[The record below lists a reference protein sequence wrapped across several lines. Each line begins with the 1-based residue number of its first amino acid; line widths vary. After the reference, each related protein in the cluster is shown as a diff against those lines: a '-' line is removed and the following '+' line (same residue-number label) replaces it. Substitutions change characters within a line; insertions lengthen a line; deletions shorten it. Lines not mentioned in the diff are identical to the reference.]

1 MTKEVRPWTHPDN
14 YIGEVWPDYYSSGFG
29 RSRDS
34 DALERS
40 NFRVALAA
48 LGGESETVIIVR
60 ERHWAVGWVEWIAIH
75 SSDEKALAVARQLC
89 DRAND
94 YPPLDEEDW
103 SREEEEEAHLVWKEC
118 YTPQERIAY
127 IRDKRSQFDFS
138 DYREMLAC
146 VRGECFIGYASE
158 LLG

>member
-40 NFRVALAA
+40 NFRVAIDA
-48 LGGESETVIIVR
+48 LGGESETVTIVR

-75 SSDEKALAVARQLC
+75 SSDTKALAVARQLC
-89 DRAND
+89 DRANN

-103 SREEEEEAHLVWKEC
+103 SREELEEAHLVWKEG
-118 YTPQERIAY
+118 YNTQERIAY

-146 VRGECFIGYASE
+146 ARGECFIGYASE